1 MLEIIFQNSLII
13 FTLIMALRCFS
24 NFLALPQNMY
34 DAETLDKAQKL
45 FKGKEGEELWKKENY
60 FSSTQNKFEFTL
72 LIILIIASF
81 IFNDLKNLISSII
94 FLFVFMAIIY
104 PFLPRDRVSGKEYY
118 GYTIKAWILFISAI
132 ILSILSSSGY
142 LYLYT

>member
-1 MLEIIFQNSLII
+1 MLEIIFENSLIV
-13 FTLIMALRCFS
+13 FSLIMAIRCYS
-24 NFLALPQNMY
+24 NNLALPQNMY

-45 FKGKEGEELWKKENY
+45 FKGKEGEELWKKESY
-60 FSSTQNKFEFTL
+60 FSKTQNKLEFTL
-72 LIILIIASF
+72 LIILAILSF
-81 IFNDLKNLISSII
+81 IFNELKNLISSII
-94 FLFVFMAIIY
+94 SLLVSMTIIY
-104 PFLPRDRVSGKEYY
+104 PFLPKDRVSGKEYY